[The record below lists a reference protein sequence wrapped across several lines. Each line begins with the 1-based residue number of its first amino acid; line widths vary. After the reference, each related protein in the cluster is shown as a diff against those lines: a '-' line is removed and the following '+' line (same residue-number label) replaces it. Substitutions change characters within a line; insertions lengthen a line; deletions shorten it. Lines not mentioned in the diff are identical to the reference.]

1 MKTLQQKCIPLGKK
15 LHLKWAL
22 PSALF
27 NPLNRSFLRCT
38 KTSFLAIGSQYF
50 LVLFLSCNSH
60 TIKFTI
66 LKCRIQCFL
75 VYSQDC
81 ATITNIQF
89 QNIFFASQRSATP
102 IAIPSSSTPGNH
114 CSTFCLYGF
123 FYSECFVQME
133 LYIVSFC
140 MWLLSLSI
148 MFLRFIHGK
157 VCFSTPL
164 F

>member
-1 MKTLQQKCIPLGKK
+1 M
-15 LHLKWAL
+15 L

-27 NPLNRSFLRCT
+27 NPLNRSFLRYT
-38 KTSFLAIGSQYF
+38 KTSFLSVGSQYF
-50 LVLFLSCNSH
+50 LVLFLRCNLH

-66 LKCRIQCFL
+66 LKYMIQCFL

-81 ATITNIQF
+81 ATITNIKF
-89 QNIFFASQRSATP
+89 QNILFASQRSATP
-102 IAIPSSSTPGNH
+102 ITIPSSSTPGNH

-123 FYSECFVQME
+123 FYSECFIQKE
-133 LYIVSFC
+133 LYVSFC

-148 MFLRFIHGK
+148 MFLRFIHGI